1 MPPTQNKEKKQSG
14 GAQSAGAQKKQKTG
28 TLSKDDYFK
37 RLEAAQEKHKCV
49 GSMLVVG
56 VDSGGSDDE
65 SEPDEEPEYTAEQIL
80 QLRHI
85 LITEARAKALEK
97 ADDFCSCGQSA
108 GGFAMFNTS
117 DGNQICAGIPKE
129 VQAALK
135 KKTLPERFDALF
147 ALTHGLKN
155 YDFWMNDNE
164 CWEPGQELEKA
175 IKTLGKAWR
184 DMLKNSDALLGIDG
198 EFTRPGIEALLSQ
211 LQDDF
216 ASCEPTADYPFK
228 WRA

>member
-1 MPPTQNKEKKQSG
+1 MSG
-14 GAQSAGAQKKQKTG
+14 HAFPDFSARRLGATPAREPARERAREERSHAADAEQGEEAEWWRAERCRAEEAEDRHAVPQ
-28 TLSKDDYFK
+28 DDYFK
-37 RLEAAQEKHKCV
+37 RLEAEQEKHKCV
-49 GSMLVVG
+49 GSMLIVG

-155 YDFWMNDNE
+155 YDFWMNE
-164 CWEPGQELEKA
+164 RQ
-175 IKTLGKAWR
+175 
-184 DMLKNSDALLGIDG
+184 
-198 EFTRPGIEALLSQ
+198 
-211 LQDDF
+211 
-216 ASCEPTADYPFK
+216 
-228 WRA
+228 